1 MQQTLDEE
9 ARVGSRDEVDSNGE
23 RPYGQCKR
31 HRCAGSLLR
40 WGRGAKGEGDRKCV
54 KEAKVDSM
62 FDGNDRQHGGVIDQC
77 AEIAIV
83 GAGVAGL
90 MKSVG
95 DAFSK

>member
-9 ARVGSRDEVDSNGE
+9 ARVGSSDEVESNGE

-54 KEAKVDSM
+54 KKAKVDSV
-62 FDGNDRQHGGVIDQC
+62 FDGNNRQHVGVIFTSAQILPLWEL
-77 AEIAIV
+77 AWLA
-83 GAGVAGL
+83 
-90 MKSVG
+90 
-95 DAFSK
+95 